1 MDQSRSST
9 PPSTAAESSAA
20 VAADRGRP
28 EQSAVSPVTRGFAS
42 FAASLQEGFGNFKAL
57 VVGQAKKMSARNE
70 KESSEADL
78 RTAKMQVEAADAAED
93 TKKRLEKSK

>member
-9 PPSTAAESSAA
+9 PPSTAAESSAT
-20 VAADRGRP
+20 VAADGRRP
-28 EQSAVSPVTRGFAS
+28 EQSAVSPVRRGFAS
-42 FAASLQEGFGNFKAL
+42 FAASLQQGFGNFQAFL
-57 VVGQAKKMSARNE
+57 VGQAKMMSARNE

-93 TKKRLEKSK
+93 TKKRLEKSN